1 MYRIISQYSKYFLL
15 NSLNYPIK
23 IAVRLKRMFNMLW
36 FEYLRI
42 RVGNIYQM
50 YYMKSHWRW
59 FLLLYSDIPIAW
71 LSEYILAEQTIQC
84 YSNIICNLDK
94 FYMGLIKFRYLLPL
108 NCMRDRILSLVSVQ
122 GTNGGQNQE
131 KLMQCFIIPLCL
143 ICWLSMLSKL
153 DCFFFHLPLFIM

>member
-42 RVGNIYQM
+42 MVGNIYQM
-50 YYMKSHWRW
+50 YYMKSHWWW
-59 FLLLYSDIPIAW
+59 FLLLYSNMSIAW
-71 LSEYILAEQTIQC
+71 LSESILAEKQFSSIRILSVTWI
-84 YSNIICNLDK
+84 SLRGTDKICLFTSVKLYEGQN
-94 FYMGLIKFRYLLPL
+94 
-108 NCMRDRILSLVSVQ
+108 LSLVSVS

-131 KLMQCFIIPLCL
+131 KLMQCVIIPVCL
-143 ICWLSMLSKL
+143 MCWLSILSKL
-153 DCFFFHLPLFIM
+153 DRFFFYFLLHVV